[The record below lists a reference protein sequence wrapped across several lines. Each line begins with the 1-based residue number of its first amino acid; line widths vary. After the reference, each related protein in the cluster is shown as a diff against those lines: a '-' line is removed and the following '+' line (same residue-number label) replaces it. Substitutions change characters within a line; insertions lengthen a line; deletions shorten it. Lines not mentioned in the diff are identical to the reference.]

1 MSLDAGSSLRHSGKN
16 DGATRIGGELLAAGS
31 KAMIMI
37 PLVARLRKEWTDK
50 IEIFAAYVLLL
61 VIYWCIDLMQ

>member
-1 MSLDAGSSLRHSGKN
+1 VNWRSFERAIKLALPLSLGRGSIMT
-16 DGATRIGGELLAAGS
+16 AEGGH
-31 KAMIMI
+31 
-37 PLVARLRKEWTDK
+37 LRKEWNAK

>member
-1 MSLDAGSSLRHSGKN
+1 
-16 DGATRIGGELLAAGS
+16 
-31 KAMIMI
+31 MIMI
-37 PLVARLRKEWTDK
+37 PLVASLRKKWTDK